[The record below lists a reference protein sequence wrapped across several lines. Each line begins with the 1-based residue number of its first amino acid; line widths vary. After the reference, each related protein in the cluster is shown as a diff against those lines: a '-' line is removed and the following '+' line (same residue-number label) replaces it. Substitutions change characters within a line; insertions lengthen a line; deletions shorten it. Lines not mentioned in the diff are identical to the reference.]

1 MEKFEISI
9 LGCGCAVPTMRHNP
23 AAQIVNFR
31 HKLFMIDCGEGTQ
44 LQYRRRR
51 LPFARLQAVFISH
64 LHGDHCLGLVGMI
77 STFALLGRTAPLH
90 VYAPAE
96 FEPILQDQI
105 DFFVGKSA
113 FEVPFHPIDT
123 KQTQVIYE
131 DRGLTVTS
139 LPLLHRVPCCGFLFR
154 EKASLPH
161 IKREMIDFYKIPHYA
176 INSIKQ
182 GADWTTP
189 EGDII
194 PNHRLVFAGDAPRS
208 YAYCSDTAYCPSLC
222 ETLKGINLLY
232 HEATFAEDMA
242 ERARLVGHSTARQAA
257 QIARAAEVG
266 KLLLGHFSAR
276 YEDETVLLQEAQMV
290 FPNAILAHEG
300 LCISL

>member
-154 EKASLPH
+154 EKLSLPH
-161 IKREMIDFYKIPHYA
+161 IKREMID
-176 INSIKQ
+176 
-182 GADWTTP
+182 
-189 EGDII
+189 II
-194 PNHRLVFAGDAPRS
+194 PNNRLVFAGDAPRS
-208 YAYCSDTAYCPSLC
+208 YAYCSDTAYYPSLC
-222 ETLKGINLLY
+222 EPLKGVNRLY

-276 YEDETVLLQEAQMV
+276 YEDETVLLQEAQEV